1 MSNDKPSPQLGP
13 LSGPQSIL
21 RAAALFARERDLR
34 ALVACA
40 VAQGLAGS
48 FVMPYLSLFG
58 TREVGM
64 SVPAFGAFMTL
75 SVVSNILIGNVLAR
89 RSDQMT
95 SRRPVLLLGSA
106 AGALGYLGYAFVRNA
121 WGLVPIGTLVLGV
134 ASLTFSQLFAQAR
147 ETLGRANIEPAEAPL
162 YMNAF
167 RMTYALSWTV
177 GPALAA
183 FTLRE
188 ASFRGLFLV
197 AALLQVAFFGVVFRF
212 VRAGGSETV
221 ASASATA
228 LIDRPGSSDAAAAP
242 AAAPQKA
249 KPLWRDPGILPW
261 FFALIMAF
269 AAQSISM
276 GNMSLYVIEDLGGT
290 ERHVGIIF
298 SLAPLFELPFM
309 LYFGLLATRV
319 AAERMIRAGFWIAL
333 VYYGA
338 LVFAR
343 TPWHVYPLQILSAA
357 MVAVTSGIAITFF
370 QDKLPKQL
378 GAATN
383 LYVNAIRLGST
394 SGYLLF
400 GSVAAQFGHRG
411 AYVAC
416 VVLAALALAF
426 VAAHPR
432 VLAFGSA
439 RVPSQAPSSRA
450 TRAPGGR
457 GRGAE

>member
-1 MSNDKPSPQLGP
+1 MSDHNTSTQPGL
-13 LSGPQSIL
+13 LSGPQSVL

-48 FVMPYLSLFG
+48 FVMPYMSLFG

-64 SVPAFGAFMTL
+64 SVPVFGAFMALT
-75 SVVSNILIGNVLAR
+75 VVSNILIGNVLAR

-95 SRRPVLLLGSA
+95 SRRPVLLLSSA
-106 AGALGYLGYAFVRNA
+106 AGALGYLGYAFVRDA
-121 WGLVPIGTLVLGV
+121 WSLVPIGTLVLGI

-147 ETLGRANIEPAEAPL
+147 ETLGRANIKPAEAPL

-183 FTLRE
+183 LTLRE

-197 AALLQVAFFGVVFRF
+197 ASLLHVVFFGLAFRF
-212 VRAGGSETV
+212 VGPSAAARSTPGPGATTLV
-221 ASASATA
+221 ASQAPA
-228 LIDRPGSSDAAAAP
+228 DGVAAP
-242 AAAPQKA
+242 PATPERTRA
-249 KPLWRDPGILPW
+249 LWRDPAISPW

-290 ERHVGIIF
+290 ERDVGIIF

-319 AAERMIRAGFWIAL
+319 AAERMIRAGFWLAL
-333 VYYGA
+333 LYYGG

-343 TPWHVYPLQILSAA
+343 APWHVYPLQLLSACI
-357 MVAVTSGIAITFF
+357 VAITSGIAITFF

-383 LYVNAIRLGST
+383 LYVNVIRLGST

-400 GSVAAQFGHRG
+400 GSVAARFGHRG

-416 VVLAALALAF
+416 AALALGAWA
-426 VAAHPR
+426 VAHPR
-432 VLAFGSA
+432 ALAFGSA
-439 RVPSQAPSSRA
+439 RALRA
-450 TRAPGGR
+450 R
-457 GRGAE
+457 GS

>member
-1 MSNDKPSPQLGP
+1 MSDEKNPTLLDP
-13 LSGPQSIL
+13 LSGPRSIL
-21 RAAALFARERDLR
+21 RATALFARERDLR

-48 FVMPYLSLFG
+48 FVMPYMSLFG
-58 TREVGM
+58 TREIGM

-75 SVVSNILIGNVLAR
+75 TVVSNILIGNVLAR
-89 RSDQMT
+89 RSDQMA

-106 AGALGYLGYAFVRNA
+106 AGALGYLGYAFVRDA
-121 WGLVPIGTLVLGV
+121 WSLVPIGTLVLGL

-147 ETLGRANIEPAEAPL
+147 EILGRANIPPAEAPL

-188 ASFRGLFLV
+188 ASFRGLFIV
-197 AALLQVAFFGVVFRF
+197 ASLLQVVFFGLVFRF
-212 VRAGGSETV
+212 VGARSPAISPVGDRT
-221 ASASATA
+221 TA
-228 LIDRPGSSDAAAAP
+228 LVERSGSSHEA
-242 AAAPQKA
+242 
-249 KPLWRDPGILPW
+249 LWREPAILPW
-261 FFALIMAF
+261 FLALIMVF

-290 ERHVGIIF
+290 ERHVGVIF

-309 LYFGLLATRV
+309 LYFGLLATRMS
-319 AAERMIRAGFWIAL
+319 AERMIRAGFWIAL
-333 VYYGA
+333 VYYGG

-343 TPWHVYPLQILSAA
+343 APWHVYPLQILSAA
-357 MVAVTSGIAITFF
+357 MVAITSGIAITFF

-383 LYVNAIRLGST
+383 LYVNVIRLGST

-400 GSVAAQFGHRG
+400 GSVAAHFGHRG

-416 VVLAALALAF
+416 AVLALGALL
-426 VAAHPR
+426 VAHPR
-432 VLAFGSA
+432 
-439 RVPSQAPSSRA
+439 
-450 TRAPGGR
+450 
-457 GRGAE
+457 